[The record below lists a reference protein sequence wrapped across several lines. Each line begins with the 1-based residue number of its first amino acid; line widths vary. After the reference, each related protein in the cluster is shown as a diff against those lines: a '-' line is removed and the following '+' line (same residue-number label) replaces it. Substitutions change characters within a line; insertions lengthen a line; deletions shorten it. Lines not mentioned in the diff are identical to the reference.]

1 MFWLET
7 IFQLVLVLNKRFEVG
22 FYFFLRF
29 STLIIP
35 KAKGPLSDKYI
46 SLDFETTYDYALKVF
61 VKELFFF
68 LPTILMFST
77 F

>member
-46 SLDFETTYDYALKVF
+46 SLDFETT
-61 VKELFFF
+61 
-68 LPTILMFST
+68 
-77 F
+77 